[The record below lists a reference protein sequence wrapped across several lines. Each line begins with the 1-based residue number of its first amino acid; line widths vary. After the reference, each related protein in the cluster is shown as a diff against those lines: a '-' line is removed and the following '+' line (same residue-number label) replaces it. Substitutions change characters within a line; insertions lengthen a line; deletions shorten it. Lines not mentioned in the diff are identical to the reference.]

1 MVLKVKCRTITVLDG
16 QAADWAGGDMNRFR
30 VFGAM
35 GLAAS
40 LVVGL
45 SGGIAAESVTLASA
59 ASSAAPFVVGGEG
72 ENLLTPGA
80 SQGFEAGIYRFNKA
94 GGLDGRKIK
103 YLGFLDDNFSN
114 TATLTDVQQLVESD
128 HVFAVTPFNNEIAT
142 KDVSTFLAQHK
153 TPLIGYGVTPPFD
166 NNPWAWSI
174 DGDYEGKTPKGAEND
189 SIAKILHKKASQLK
203 YAVPGN
209 DIPSAAFA
217 VHQIVVGLEKAGS
230 KVVYDQTNIPV
241 IGTTNYAPYAQAI
254 ISSGAN
260 AVTMGLGNSDTVGLT
275 AALKSAGFKGAITNG
290 VTYFPGQLAKNPSEE
305 ATLQGSY
312 ISNQFPAGEDNTP
325 ATRQAIADLKS
336 VGAPPYL
343 TTGVSIGYWS
353 AQLFIATLKA
363 TAAKVGGADKVTPE
377 AMYRVVNAGF
387 TYKDPLAGG
396 LGSETFPQA
405 ESYVGDCSG
414 LLHVEGAKFVDV
426 SPYKC
431 Y

>member
-1 MVLKVKCRTITVLDG
+1 MIG
-16 QAADWAGGDMNRFR
+16 FR
-30 VFGAM
+30 VVGAM

-40 LVVGL
+40 LAVGAC
-45 SGGIAAESVTLASA
+45 GGIAAASVKPASA
-59 ASSAAPFVVGGEG
+59 ASSAGPFVVSGEG

-80 SQGFEAGIYRFNKA
+80 TLGFEAGIYRFNKA

-103 YLGFLDDNFSN
+103 YLGFLDDNFSSSG
-114 TATLTDVQQLVESD
+114 ALTDVQQLVESD
-128 HVFAVTPFNNEIAT
+128 HVFAITPFNNEIAT
-142 KDVSTFLAQHK
+142 KDVSTFLAQNK

-174 DGDYEGKTPKGAEND
+174 DGDYEGKTPKGVVNNAVE
-189 SIAKILHKKASQLK
+189 KLLHKKASQLK

-209 DIPSAAFA
+209 DIASAASA

-230 KVVYDQTNIPV
+230 KVVYDQTNIAV
-241 IGTTNYAPYAQAI
+241 IGTTNYAPYAEAI

-260 AVTMGLGNSDTVGLT
+260 AVDMALGNSDVIGLT
-275 AALKSAGFKGAITNG
+275 AALKAAGYKGSILNG
-290 VTYFPGQLAKNPSEE
+290 VTYFPGQLASNPSEE

-325 ATRQAIADLKS
+325 ATRQAIADLKA

-353 AQLFIATLKA
+353 AQLFIAMLKA
-363 TAAKVGGADKVTPE
+363 TAAKVGGADKVTQQ

-387 TYKDPLAGG
+387 TYKDSLAGG

-405 ESYVGDCSG
+405 ESYVGECSG
-414 LLHVEGAKFVDV
+414 LLQVEGAKFVDV